1 MLTDPAAL
9 TYNGSGISL
18 PRGTGEFPGISK
30 QGSTTH
36 YRTSSGEF
44 EMGVSHSFLGGGAI
58 RSMILLGR
66 NDVDA
71 TSNPFPGL
79 PLTFNR
85 FGLVYDV
92 NVMHQE
98 TATDIPLLRTAL
110 LAFVDSTLQLRL
122 IGGEM

>member
-9 TYNGSGISL
+9 TYNSGAISL
-18 PRGTGEFPGISK
+18 ARGAGDFPGVGKRS
-30 QGSTTH
+30 SHSH

-44 EMGVSHSFLGGGAI
+44 ELGVSHSFLGGGAI
-58 RSMILLGR
+58 RSEVILSR
-66 NDVDA
+66 NDTDA
-71 TSNPFPGL
+71 GSNPFPGL

-85 FGLVYDV
+85 FGLIYDI

-110 LAFVDSTLQLRL
+110 LAFVDTTLQNRI